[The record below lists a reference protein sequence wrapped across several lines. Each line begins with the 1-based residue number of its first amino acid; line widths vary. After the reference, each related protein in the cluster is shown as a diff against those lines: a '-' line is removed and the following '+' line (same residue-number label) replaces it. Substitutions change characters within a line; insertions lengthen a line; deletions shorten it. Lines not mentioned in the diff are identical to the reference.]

1 MFNLFKEAVIDIPRR
16 TYAKDVFDNADTENP
31 KLKQSILDIINA
43 QLKEFEKL
51 YPIKRYS
58 LVGSIITKNYRDDA
72 DLDINVLFDVAPA
85 DREAVR
91 IKLAHELRGINGKL
105 IPGTKHP
112 INYYIITD
120 PNVKETNDKM
130 ADGVFDIKNNT
141 WARKPKEFKFDAER
155 YAADFEKKVKEIDVV
170 EGELKRDIID
180 YKELTELNPG
190 DVLHLQEIINDKM
203 DQIEN
208 DIKQLVSIGNTVLKD
223 RQDAFATDM
232 TPEEIKTFGKKNLLP
247 KNVIYKMLEKYHY
260 LRLYHQLKD
269 ILDDGKITDAEIRS
283 IKTEGV
289 NKSIAFT
296 FGRFNPPTI
305 GHEKLLQ
312 KVASLG
318 SEYKIFLSRSQDA
331 VKNPLS
337 PSDKLKWMQ
346 TIFKSYASH
355 ILVMPT
361 NMVLELATKIYNLG
375 YTNVTMVVGSDRVR
389 EFDTIL
395 NKYNGERNRHGFYNF
410 EKINVVSAGERDPDE
425 EGVTGMSASKLRNYA
440 SKGDLKNFK
449 RGIPGNLTEKQ
460 KNELFFDVRKGMGLS
475 VSLAAEFETTE
486 KVKTLKEFETQQVRD
501 LYIRE
506 MIFNIGEQAHNVNLD
521 VKGKVVRR
529 GTNYIVLEDTNNNLH
544 KSWIWDCIPIAADKE
559 VMVREYNLDV
569 DYGFKAVSSM
579 NEKAGHTDSLPQD
592 KDVSK
597 KPGTQPKKYYK
608 DLSKSDK
615 EKRAAH
621 FRKQDTTKPGYEP
634 APGDEKVKTKPSV
647 HTQKFKKMFGE
658 LKINLQS
665 RFNMT
670 TEKKEAYD
678 IGHDYAQHTSK
689 TTPGEPGYDPNY
701 KGTTYTPSNK
711 EDNNE
716 LVTQSRSYP
725 DGEKIPNVLPS
736 KYMPANSKEVPEE
749 QNCYNCEYGSKYEG
763 NYCSL
768 FHAKV
773 RPTYWCAKWEPND
786 KKVSMQDIEEWA
798 GSNET
803 IDKYR
808 ERYGDNYKSKI
819 DEVKQKMM
827 SFKDYT
833 KKV

>member
-1 MFNLFKEAVIDIPRR
+1 MFKLIKEAVIDIPRR

-283 IKTEGV
+283 IKTEDKEDDTVMMYKLTGKAMKAMPGSIIQKEIIKQLNVYRKKLGMEPITEGV

-346 TIFKSYASH
+346 TIFKPYASH

-395 NKYNGERNRHGFYNF
+395 NKYNGEKNRHGFYNF

-440 SKGDLKNFK
+440 SRGDLRNFK

-475 VSLAAEFETTE
+475 VSLAAEFEPTE
-486 KVKTLKEFETQQVRD
+486 MPKTLQQFETQQVRD

-569 DYGFKAVSSM
+569 DYGFKAVS
-579 NEKAGHTDSLPQD
+579 EIKQED
-592 KDVSK
+592 K
-597 KPGTQPKKYYK
+597 QE
-608 DLSKSDK
+608 DK
-615 EKRAAH
+615 H
-621 FRKQDTTKPGYEP
+621 
-634 APGDEKVKTKPSV
+634 
-647 HTQKFKKMFGE
+647 KKMFNE
-658 LKINLQS
+658 LKKDLIK
-665 RFNMT
+665 MT
-670 TEKKEAYD
+670 DIKKEAYD

-701 KGTTYTPSNK
+701 KGTTYEPSK
-711 EDNNE
+711 TEDN
-716 LVTQSRSYP
+716 LK
-725 DGEKIPNVLPS
+725 KI
-736 KYMPANSKEVPEE
+736 
-749 QNCYNCEYGSKYEG
+749 
-763 NYCSL
+763 
-768 FHAKV
+768 
-773 RPTYWCAKWEPND
+773 TT
-786 KKVSMQDIEEWA
+786 QDIEEWS
-798 GSNET
+798 GSNDT

-808 ERYGDNYKSKI
+808 QRYGNNYQSKI

-827 SFKDYT
+827 SFKEYNKD
-833 KKV
+833 KK

>member
-1 MFNLFKEAVIDIPRR
+1 MFKLIKEAVIDIPRR

-31 KLKQSILDIINA
+31 KLKQSVLDIINA

-51 YPIKRYS
+51 YPIKKYS
-58 LVGSIITKNYRDDA
+58 LVGSSITKHYRDDA

-91 IKLAHELRGINGKL
+91 IKLGHQLRGINGKL

-141 WARKPKEFKFDAER
+141 WFRKPKEFKFDANR

-180 YKELTELNPG
+180 YKELSELNPD
-190 DVLHLQEIINDKM
+190 DVLNLQEIINDKIS
-203 DQIEN
+203 QIED

-260 LRLYHQLKD
+260 LKLYHQLKD
-269 ILDDGKITDAEIRS
+269 ILEDGKITDAEIRS

-289 NKSIAFT
+289 NKSFAFT

-331 VKNPLS
+331 IKNPLS
-337 PSDKLKWMQ
+337 PSDKLKWMT
-346 TIFKSYASH
+346 TIFKPYASH

-361 NMVLELATKIYNLG
+361 NMVLELATKIYQLG
-375 YTNVTMVVGSDRVR
+375 YTNITMVVGSDRVR
-389 EFDTIL
+389 EFDSIL
-395 NKYNGERNRHGFYNF
+395 NRYNGERNRHGFYNF

-475 VSLAAEFETTE
+475 VSLAAEYEPTE
-486 KVKTLKEFETQQVRD
+486 MPKTLQQFETQQVRD

-529 GTNYIVLEDTNNNLH
+529 GTNYIVLEDINNNLH

-569 DYGFKAVSSM
+569 DYGFKAVS
-579 NEKAGHTDSLPQD
+579 EI
-592 KDVSK
+592 K
-597 KPGTQPKKYYK
+597 KEDQEEQRKKIFKELKK
-608 DLSKSDK
+608 DLI
-615 EKRAAH
+615 
-621 FRKQDTTKPGYEP
+621 
-634 APGDEKVKTKPSV
+634 
-647 HTQKFKKMFGE
+647 KM
-658 LKINLQS
+658 
-665 RFNMT
+665 T
-670 TEKKEAYD
+670 KKEAYD

-701 KGTTYTPSNK
+701 KGTTYTPSNI
-711 EDNNE
+711 EDNKE
-716 LVTQSRSYP
+716 LVTQGRSYP
-725 DGEKIPNVLPS
+725 DGEKIPNVLPP
-736 KYMPANSKEVPEE
+736 KYMPANSKEVPEG
-749 QNCYNCEYGSKYEG
+749 QNCYNCEYGSKNEG

-773 RPTYWCAKWEPND
+773 RPTYWCAKWEPNN
-786 KKVSMQDIEEWA
+786 KKVSVKDIEEWA
-798 GSNET
+798 GSNDT

-808 ERYGDNYKSKI
+808 QRYGDNYQSKI

>member
-1 MFNLFKEAVIDIPRR
+1 MLKLIKEAIIDIPRR
-16 TYAKDVFDNADTENP
+16 TYAKDIFDNADTENP
-31 KLKQSILDIINA
+31 KLKQSVLNIINS

-72 DLDINVLFDVAPA
+72 DLDVNVLFDIAPA

-91 IKLAHELRGINGKL
+91 LMLSHQLRGINGKL

-141 WARKPKEFKFDAER
+141 WIRKPKEFKFDAER
-155 YAADFEKKVKEIDVV
+155 YAADFERKVKEIDVI

-180 YKELTELNPG
+180 YKELKELNPD
-190 DVLHLQEIINDKM
+190 DVLNLQEIINDKISK
-203 DQIEN
+203 IED
-208 DIKQLVSIGNTVLKD
+208 DIKHLISIGDEVVQQ
-223 RQDAFATDM
+223 RRDAFATDM
-232 TPEEIKTFGKKNLLP
+232 TPEEIRTFGKKNLLP

-269 ILDDGKITDAEIRS
+269 ILNDGKITDAEIRS
-283 IKTEGV
+283 IQTEDKEDDTVMMYKLTGKAMKAMPGSIIQKEIIKKLNVYRKKLGMEPITESV

-318 SEYKIFLSRSQDA
+318 SDYKIFLSRSQDA

-346 TIFKSYASH
+346 TIFKPYASH
-355 ILVMPT
+355 IMVIPT
-361 NMVLELATKIYNLG
+361 NMVLELAAKIYSMG

-425 EGVTGMSASKLRNYA
+425 EGVTGMSASKLREYV
-440 SKGDLKNFK
+440 KRGDLKNFK

-475 VSLAAEFETTE
+475 ISLAAEYEPTE
-486 KVKTLKEFETQQVRD
+486 MLKTLQQFETQQVRD

-506 MIFNIGEQAHNVNLD
+506 MIFNIGEQVHNVNLD

-559 VMVREYNLDV
+559 VLVREYNLDV
-569 DYGFKAVSSM
+569 DYGFKAVS
-579 NEKAGHTDSLPQD
+579 E
-592 KDVSK
+592 
-597 KPGTQPKKYYK
+597 
-608 DLSKSDK
+608 
-615 EKRAAH
+615 
-621 FRKQDTTKPGYEP
+621 
-634 APGDEKVKTKPSV
+634 
-647 HTQKFKKMFGE
+647 
-658 LKINLQS
+658 I
-665 RFNMT
+665 
-670 TEKKEAYD
+670 KKEAYD

-689 TTPGEPGYDPNY
+689 ITPGEPGYDSNY
-701 KGTTYTPSNK
+701 QGGKYVPSNA
-711 EDNNE
+711 EDNKE
-716 LVTQSRSYP
+716 LVATTRVYP
-725 DGEKIPNVLPS
+725 DGEKIPEVLPP
-736 KYMPANSKEVPEE
+736 KYMPANSKEVPEG
-749 QNCYNCEYGSKYEG
+749 QNCSNCEYGSKNEG
-763 NYCSL
+763 NYCGL
-768 FHAKV
+768 FNAKV
-773 RPTYWCAKWEPND
+773 RPSYWCAKWEPSD
-786 KKVSMQDIEEWA
+786 KKVSMQDIEEWV

-808 ERYGDNYKSKI
+808 ERYGDNYQSKI

-827 SFKDYT
+827 SFKEYSKD
-833 KKV
+833 KK

>member
-51 YPIKRYS
+51 YPIKKYS
-58 LVGSIITKNYRDDA
+58 LVGSSITKNYRDDA

-141 WARKPKEFKFDAER
+141 WFRKPKEFKFDANR
-155 YAADFEKKVKEIDVV
+155 YAADFERKVKEIDVV

-180 YKELTELNPG
+180 YKELIELNPD
-190 DVLHLQEIINDKM
+190 DVLNLQEIINEKISK
-203 DQIEN
+203 IED
-208 DIKQLVSIGNTVLKD
+208 DIKHLVDIGNTVLKD
-223 RQDAFATDM
+223 RRDAFATDM

-289 NKSIAFT
+289 NKSFAFT

-346 TIFKSYASH
+346 TIFKSYAGH

-361 NMVLELATKIYNLG
+361 NMVLELAAKIYSMG
-375 YTNVTMVVGSDRVR
+375 YTNITMVVGSDRVR

-440 SKGDLKNFK
+440 SRGDLKNFK

-475 VSLAAEFETTE
+475 VSLAAEYEPTE
-486 KVKTLKEFETQQVRD
+486 MPKSLQQFETQQVRD

-544 KSWIWDCIPIAADKE
+544 KSWIWDCIPIASDRE
-559 VMVREYNLDV
+559 VMVREYNLDI
-569 DYGFKAVSSM
+569 DYGFKAVS
-579 NEKAGHTDSLPQD
+579 EIKETKEEPKLIEERR
-592 KDVSK
+592 K
-597 KPGTQPKKYYK
+597 K
-608 DLSKSDK
+608 
-615 EKRAAH
+615 
-621 FRKQDTTKPGYEP
+621 
-634 APGDEKVKTKPSV
+634 V
-647 HTQKFKKMFGE
+647 FGE
-658 LKINLQS
+658 LKKDLIK
-665 RFNMT
+665 MT
-670 TEKKEAYD
+670 KKEAYD

-689 TTPGEPGYDPNY
+689 ITPGEPGYDPNY
-701 KGTTYTPSNK
+701 QGGKYVPSNA
-711 EDNNE
+711 EDNKE
-716 LVTQSRSYP
+716 LVATTRVYP
-725 DGEKIPNVLPS
+725 DGEKIPDSLPP
-736 KYMPANSKEVPEE
+736 KYMAANSKEAPEG
-749 QNCYNCEYGSKYEG
+749 QHCGNCEYYVES
-763 NYCSL
+763 NSYCKK
-768 FHAKV
+768 FDAKV
-773 RPTYWCAKWEPND
+773 RDNYWCAKWEPNN

-798 GSNET
+798 GSNDT

-808 ERYGDNYKSKI
+808 QRYGDNYQSKI
-819 DEVKQKMM
+819 EEVKQKMM
-827 SFKDYT
+827 SFKEYNKD
-833 KKV
+833 KK

>member
-1 MFNLFKEAVIDIPRR
+1 MFKLIKEAVIDIPRR

-31 KLKQSILDIINA
+31 KLKQSVLDIINT

-51 YPIKRYS
+51 YPIKKYS
-58 LVGSIITKNYRDDA
+58 LVGSSITKHYRDDA

-91 IKLAHELRGINGKL
+91 IKLAHQLRGINGKL

-141 WARKPKEFKFDAER
+141 WFRKPKEFKFDANR

-180 YKELTELNPG
+180 YKELTELNPD
-190 DVLHLQEIINDKM
+190 DVLNLQEIINDKIS
-203 DQIEN
+203 QIED

-260 LRLYHQLKD
+260 LKLYHQLKD

-289 NKSIAFT
+289 NKSFAFT

-337 PSDKLKWMQ
+337 PSDKLKWMT
-346 TIFKSYASH
+346 TIFKRYASH
-355 ILVMPT
+355 ILIMPT
-361 NMVLELATKIYNLG
+361 NMVLELAAKIYSMG

-425 EGVTGMSASKLRNYA
+425 EGVTGMSASKLREYV
-440 SKGDLKNFK
+440 KRGDLKNFK

-475 VSLAAEFETTE
+475 VSLAAEFEPTE
-486 KVKTLKEFETQQVRD
+486 MPKTLQQFETQQVRD

-559 VMVREYNLDV
+559 IMVREYNLDV

-579 NEKAGHTDSLPQD
+579 DEKAGHTDSLPQD

-621 FRKQDTTKPGYEP
+621 FRNQDTTKGPYEP
-634 APGDEKVKTKPSV
+634 APGDDKAKTKPSK

-658 LKINLQS
+658 LRKEL
-665 RFNMT
+665 FNMIDI
-670 TEKKEAYD
+670 KKEAYD

-701 KGTTYTPSNK
+701 KGTTYTPSNI
-711 EDNNE
+711 EDNKE
-716 LVTQSRSYP
+716 LVTQGRSYP
-725 DGEKIPNVLPS
+725 DGEKIPNVLPP
-736 KYMPANSKEVPEE
+736 KYMAANSKEVPEGQE
-749 QNCYNCEYGSKYEG
+749 CSNCEYYVENN
-763 NYCSL
+763 NYCNK
-768 FHAKV
+768 FDAKV
-773 RPTYWCAKWEPND
+773 KSNYWCAKWEPSNN
-786 KKVSMQDIEEWA
+786 KVSMQDIEEWSM
-798 GSNET
+798 SNET
-803 IDKYR
+803 MNKYKQ
-808 ERYGDNYKSKI
+808 RYGDNYEYKI
-819 DEVKQKMM
+819 NEVKNKMI
-827 SFKDYT
+827 SFKNY
-833 KKV
+833 KKN